1 MQRLFKVSSKNHGSG
16 SVLFEWQPN
25 GSFLAT
31 SGKNGLVHIFD
42 RQGEQYDEVAL
53 DTRSQVIALRWDADG
68 STLAIAQQDKTVI
81 ALWKLSTRTIQQLD
95 TSLKDPPSYLC
106 WNCSGSLLAIG
117 TVKGNL
123 VIYDKSSSRILP
135 IVGKHSRRI
144 TCGAWNSQ
152 DQLVLGSDDRMM
164 TLSNA
169 KGDTIDQRELSQSA
183 LQIKFG
189 RGRGEA
195 TEETLVAINTGKSI
209 LILYLLDPNHP
220 LELTFQTYYGSVL
233 YFEWFGDGLLI
244 IVFSLGYLIEIS
256 TKLDEIGEEVFSGR
270 FFSERIYAASYSPIL
285 NRTALSGDSGLKVV
299 DMVTNTEIATDTI
312 KLVEADENEANAMS
326 FTSDG
331 QILTVATHGGIV
343 QNFLAKMPKI
353 FDFYSKYIAFMSS
366 LREISVVD
374 VTGRDSMMQVAVS
387 IEPSFVALGPRH
399 IAVGINTEVHYY
411 RCDGNFN
418 ELVEEKQYLGRVV
431 QIKLN
436 REYAC
441 VLYDGIAHLHRIEPS
456 NSTKQARDNDR
467 ESQIF
472 PGNNEDRSIH
482 ISSIDLTKEFFIY
495 ATSNGTGNIDF
506 FYLQEWSALLGSSYH
521 HVDGVGISLMAPN
534 RAGTRVVFIDSR
546 RRCYLL
552 NSTTREVLYLPAIEN
567 SIQQILWDMSDPSVF
582 ITTQTNSFSLF
593 HYTDSSVNGAE
604 VTELGYLE
612 VHDDGAVVIAP
623 HETKISH
630 DLAPILI
637 YDGIVTCQHTSGKLE
652 TIVACSHDQ
661 IQKSQRSNPSIE
673 QEKASFCQNLSLLRL
688 EAAWQCA
695 MRIDQR
701 DYWLA
706 LAGRAMHT
714 LNVSIAK
721 RVYRKLG
728 DAAMVM
734 NLSRIEDVEEK
745 SLLAGHLSLLL
756 GAYMEAKRHF
766 LNSTDPMAALEM
778 QKHLL
783 QWDQALKLADSLA
796 VDMVPDLSLS
806 YANQLEFRGEYEGAL
821 KMYEH
826 VTNATDASGAMV
838 VCSDIV
844 RRKSIAGVARCTFHL
859 GDVRRGFRILA
870 EVDDPTTC
878 RDCASILESI
888 KQYTEAAQL
897 YERGDQPE
905 KAVLIYIQMK
915 NLIKAAPLME
925 KVQTPKLH
933 GQYGR
938 AKEAAGDFQAA
949 SEAYEAANDMDNV
962 VRIQLEHLNNI
973 EKAFEIVRATKS
985 SEGALSAAK
994 YCTKAG
1000 YFPIAIEFLLLAN
1013 KEDDAFQL
1021 AMTHHEVATFTQLLG
1036 EKISAERAGKVAS
1049 YYETSTHKNPAVAA
1063 NFYQICGNYHKA
1075 VRLYL
1080 QCGDAFVSKAIDVV
1094 GKARNDMLTHTL
1106 IDYLMGET
1114 DGIPKDPHHIFRL
1127 YMALGN
1133 YAQAAKTA
1141 LIISRQEQ
1149 DLGNYKVAHDVLLET
1164 YRQLT
1169 LYKIHVKQDLSH
1181 GLMLLHSYVLVKKL
1195 VKRNDHSTA
1204 ARMLL
1209 RVAKH
1214 LSKFPT
1220 HASNIL
1226 ISTVIECQR
1235 AGLRAY
1241 SYEHAMILMRPEYR
1255 NSIDKEIRRKIEAIV
1270 RRPSKEQ
1277 PSDPTSP
1284 CPYCQNEVLQDELDC
1299 SKCKN
1304 HIPYCIAS
1312 GYHMVKQDWSVCPHC
1327 AMPAIFMQFEAH
1339 LKTESSC
1346 PMCESSVEAEA
1357 VLRVSE
1363 NEIVAEGVDLPA
1375 TTA

>member
-1 MQRLFKVSSKNHGSG
+1 M
-16 SVLFEWQPN
+16 
-25 GSFLAT
+25 A
-31 SGKNGLVHIFD
+31 
-42 RQGEQYDEVAL
+42 
-53 DTRSQVIALRWDADG
+53 
-68 STLAIAQQDKTVI
+68 
-81 ALWKLSTRTIQQLD
+81 
-95 TSLKDPPSYLC
+95 
-106 WNCSGSLLAIG
+106 
-117 TVKGNL
+117 
-123 VIYDKSSSRILP
+123 
-135 IVGKHSRRI
+135 
-144 TCGAWNSQ
+144 
-152 DQLVLGSDDRMM
+152 
-164 TLSNA
+164 
-169 KGDTIDQRELSQSA
+169 
-183 LQIKFG
+183 
-189 RGRGEA
+189 
-195 TEETLVAINTGKSI
+195 
-209 LILYLLDPNHP
+209 
-220 LELTFQTYYGSVL
+220 
-233 YFEWFGDGLLI
+233 
-244 IVFSLGYLIEIS
+244 
-256 TKLDEIGEEVFSGR
+256 
-270 FFSERIYAASYSPIL
+270 
-285 NRTALSGDSGLKVV
+285 
-299 DMVTNTEIATDTI
+299 TNTEIMTDTI

-374 VTGRDSMMQVAVS
+374 VTGRDSMMQIAVS

-399 IAVGINTEVHYY
+399 IAVGINTQVYYY
-411 RCDGNFN
+411 RCDGLSND
-418 ELVEEKQYLGRVV
+418 LVDEKKYFGRVV
-431 QIKLN
+431 QTKLS

-456 NSTKQARDNDR
+456 SASNRPRDNGR
-467 ESQIF
+467 ESQLF
-472 PGNNEDRSIH
+472 PGNSEDKTIH
-482 ISSIDLTKEFFIY
+482 ITSIALTKDFLIY
-495 ATSNGTGNIDF
+495 ATSNGTGKIHY
-506 FYLQEWSALLGSSYH
+506 FYLQEWSALLGSSYYH
-521 HVDGVGISLMAPN
+521 DDGVGISLMAPN
-534 RAGTRVVFIDSR
+534 RSGTRVAFIDTR

-552 NSTTREVLYLPAIEN
+552 NATTREVLYLPTIAN
-567 SIQQILWDMSDPSVF
+567 NVQQLLWDMSDPSVF
-582 ITTQTNSFSLF
+582 IATQSNSFSLF
-593 HYTDSSVNGAE
+593 HYTDASVNGAE

-612 VHDDGAVVIAP
+612 VHDDGEVVIAP
-623 HETKISH
+623 QETKVSH
-630 DLAPILI
+630 DHAPILI
-637 YDGIVTCQHTSGKLE
+637 YDGVVTCQHTSGKLE
-652 TIVACSHDQ
+652 TIVSCSHDQ
-661 IQKSQRSNPSIE
+661 FQKPQRSSQSVEN
-673 QEKASFCQNLSLLRL
+673 EKELFCQNLSLLRL

-695 MRIDQR
+695 VRIDQR
-701 DYWLA
+701 DFWLA

-734 NLSRIEDVEEK
+734 NLSRIEGIEEK
-745 SLLAGHLSLLL
+745 NLLAGHLSLLL

-766 LNSTDPMAALEM
+766 LNSTDPMAALQM

-796 VDMVPDLSLS
+796 VDMVPGLSLS

-826 VTNATDASGAMV
+826 VTNATDASGALV
-838 VCSDIV
+838 VCSENV

-859 GDVRRGFRILA
+859 GDVRRGFRILS
-870 EVDDPTTC
+870 EVDDPITC
-878 RDCASILESI
+878 RDCASILESL

-897 YERGDQPE
+897 FERGDQPE
-905 KAVLIYIQMK
+905 KAVQLYIQMK

-962 VRIQLEHLNNI
+962 VRIQLEHLSNI

-994 YCTKAG
+994 YCTKSG

-1013 KEDDAFQL
+1013 KEEDAFQL
-1021 AMTHHEVATFTQLLG
+1021 AMTHHEVATFTHLLG
-1036 EKISAERAGKVAS
+1036 DKISTERAGKVAS
-1049 YYETSTHKNPAVAA
+1049 YYETSAQKNPAVAA

-1080 QCGDAFVSKAIDVV
+1080 QCGDVFVPKAIDVV

-1106 IDYLMGET
+1106 IDYLMGES

-1133 YAQAAKTA
+1133 YTQAAKTA

-1169 LYKIHVKQDLSH
+1169 HYKIHVNQELSH

-1195 VKRNDHSTA
+1195 VKRNDHVAA

-1220 HASNIL
+1220 HTSNIL
-1226 ISTVIECQR
+1226 ISAVIECQR

-1277 PSDPTSP
+1277 PPDPTTP

-1299 SKCKN
+1299 GKCKN

-1312 GYHMVKQDWSVCPHC
+1312 VRNTR
-1327 AMPAIFMQFEAH
+1327 
-1339 LKTESSC
+1339 KTLLS
-1346 PMCESSVEAEA
+1346 AA
-1357 VLRVSE
+1357 FYANTIL
-1363 NEIVAEGVDLPA
+1363 
-1375 TTA
+1375 